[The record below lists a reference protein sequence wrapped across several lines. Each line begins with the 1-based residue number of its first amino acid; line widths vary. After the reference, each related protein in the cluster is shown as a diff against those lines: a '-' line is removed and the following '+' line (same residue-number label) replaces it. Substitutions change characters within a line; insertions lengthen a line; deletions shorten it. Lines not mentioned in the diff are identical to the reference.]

1 MTRIRSLSSISS
13 LLITHAG
20 GLFSCCQLYHHTRK
34 KCLRQYSLMLLH
46 NVKCPCSI
54 FFILASEGVYASAE
68 CREKH
73 TKLHRKSG
81 LQSSEQVTGT
91 ASHLLIL
98 QEKSFPPRAWQEC
111 QSQVQVH
118 GHLNSNSILS
128 QVWKEARLRHYPK
141 LNAWI
146 LKRMEHSN
154 SGGKVYINSRPT
166 DYKSLISFPV

>member
-1 MTRIRSLSSISS
+1 MLSVISS
-13 LLITHAG
+13 YTKKIACDNIPWCCCIMSNAPVKFI
-20 GLFSCCQLYHHTRK
+20 LFH
-34 KCLRQYSLMLLH
+34 
-46 NVKCPCSI
+46 

-68 CREKH
+68 RREKH
-73 TKLHRKSG
+73 TKLNRKSG
-81 LQSSEQVTGT
+81 LQSSEQVART

-118 GHLNSNSILS
+118 GHLISNSILS

-146 LKRMEHSN
+146 LKKMEHSY
-154 SGGKVYINSRPT
+154 SGGKVHINSRPT